1 MQQRFNDAE
10 KVMANQQAEK
20 DKSLLSADTLSNSIV
35 SMGSILETK
44 PAEKKE
50 AKKKVSYAPMRRCNF
65 TEE

>member
-1 MQQRFNDAE
+1 
-10 KVMANQQAEK
+10 MANQQAEK